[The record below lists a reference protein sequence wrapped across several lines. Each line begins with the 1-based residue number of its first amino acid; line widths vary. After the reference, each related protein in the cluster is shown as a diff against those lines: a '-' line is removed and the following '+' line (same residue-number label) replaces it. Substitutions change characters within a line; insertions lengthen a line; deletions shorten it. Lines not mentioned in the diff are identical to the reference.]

1 MTLQDLK
8 NNRNEIISFIVAEVG
23 EENVKSVMERMVD
36 FLYWSIDSDVISY
49 TRRTINDMSLIKKM
63 ESKDSFN
70 VKKRAELTAN
80 GTIAEKSEI
89 EYRMSHN

>member
-8 NNRNEIISFIVAEVG
+8 NNRNEIIDFIVAEVG

-36 FLYWSIDSDVISY
+36 FLYWCRESDVISY
-49 TRRTINDMSLIKKM
+49 TRRTINDMNIIKKM

-70 VKKRAELTAN
+70 VKKRAELIVD
-80 GTIAEKSEI
+80 GII
-89 EYRMSHN
+89 EE